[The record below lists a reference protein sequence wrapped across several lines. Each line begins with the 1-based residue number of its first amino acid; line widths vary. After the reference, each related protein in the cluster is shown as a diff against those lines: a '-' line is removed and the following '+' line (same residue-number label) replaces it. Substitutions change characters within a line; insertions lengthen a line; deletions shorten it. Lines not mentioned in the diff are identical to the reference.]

1 MNKAD
6 QGGQQGQLDFNLETP
21 VALVS
26 KVSELASVGSAED
39 KEATGVNVSWI
50 RRLSR
55 EERQR
60 GASLCLDRR
69 PLLFLVDERDHW
81 HLIEPRLRLA
91 GWDVWDIQELSA
103 GEIRMQ
109 VPLDAA
115 DREVAFLHRIIRE
128 CRPRRALVTERLA
141 LVSLLLR
148 ESLLDDSLDLPLV
161 KLDSGS

>member
-1 MNKAD
+1 MKD
-6 QGGQQGQLDFNLETP
+6 IVQGVQQGHLDFDLETP

-26 KVSELASVGSAED
+26 KVSELARVGSAED

-91 GWDVWDIQELSA
+91 GWDVGDIQELSA

-115 DREVAFLHRIIRE
+115 DRDVAFSTSDQSGVLSE
-128 CRPRRALVTERLA
+128 ASLA
-141 LVSLLLR
+141 VA
-148 ESLLDDSLDLPLV
+148 D
-161 KLDSGS
+161 